1 MYVCLCARGFLM
13 CLGREEEKG
22 KYENERQLVDASI
35 TKRSVAEKVIAK
47 HTRQVPS
54 LLAPHKHW
62 DF

>member
-1 MYVCLCARGFLM
+1 M